1 MENARVK
8 EIREKVQDLINEAIT
23 LLEDNYDM
31 DNADTDNPA
40 YMTMMDLNGALM
52 ESGWLNEEFLK
63 EETNE

>member
-63 EETNE
+63 EETNG